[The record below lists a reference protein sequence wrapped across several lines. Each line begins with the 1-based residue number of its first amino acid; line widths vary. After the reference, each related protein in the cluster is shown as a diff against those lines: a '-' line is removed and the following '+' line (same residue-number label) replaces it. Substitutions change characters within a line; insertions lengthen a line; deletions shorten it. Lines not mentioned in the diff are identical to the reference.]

1 MLVFF
6 SLLDYNN
13 IYMVDN
19 DQQMSNSS
27 DQLSHCV
34 PLNKEQ
40 QPQLDERRT
49 TSMNQDDQSSI
60 SRHGLSK
67 RINSQIFLS

>member
-1 MLVFF
+1 MA
-6 SLLDYNN
+6 DK
-13 IYMVDN
+13 
-19 DQQMSNSS
+19 DQQMLNSS

-40 QPQLDERRT
+40 QPQVEEMRT
-49 TSMNQDDQSSI
+49 TSVNQDDQSSI

-67 RINSQIFLS
+67 QINSQIFLL